1 MLCGDPVF
9 LSVNDLQAFLYISD
23 SDSAELLVC
32 AGFFSSVQH
41 TMDVFQVTANSV
53 ILHTDQQIILLRPA
67 VFIFGLHMDVAGAA
81 IATVIAQFASC
92 AFAFCF
98 LIGKKV
104 PIRITR
110 LRKPAWSPMIVKRIL
125 VLGVSPF
132 LILATDSVIIIVL
145 NAMLQKYGG
154 PAGVLHEMYILALFL
169 MALAFWRHRQNIVR
183 LIRGNENKIYLGKH

>member
-1 MLCGDPVF
+1 
-9 LSVNDLQAFLYISD
+9 
-23 SDSAELLVC
+23 
-32 AGFFSSVQH
+32 
-41 TMDVFQVTANSV
+41 
-53 ILHTDQQIILLRPA
+53 
-67 VFIFGLHMDVAGAA
+67 MDVAGAA

-104 PIRITR
+104 PIKITR

-154 PAGVLHEMYILALFL
+154 PGEGDVLITCAPLCRAT
-169 MALAFWRHRQNIVR
+169 
-183 LIRGNENKIYLGKH
+183 